1 MMIEQSGMSQKL
13 VRRAVTI
20 AMLSGLVLAAG
31 TDWAAAA
38 TLQELTGPG
47 TAGILAAG
55 PGQQQTGAA
64 CAGQGSGFAAA
75 AAVNEPRHRTG
86 RNNSSASGESYG
98 LGNKVVI

>member
-47 TAGILAAG
+47 TAEIFVTVLF
-55 PGQQQTGAA
+55 GAA
-64 CAGQGSGFAAA
+64 VCLL
-75 AAVNEPRHRTG
+75 AVLMRQDRD
-86 RNNSSASGESYG
+86 SSKRARRVPVRVPVSRRRR
-98 LGNKVVI
+98 